1 MVIVAVDTERI
12 LTTSQIWTVTGIGW
26 AEDVDSIPQQRR
38 LLVFFR
44 QRIIV
49 RSVLFIPF
57 TEHLILFYTD
67 YESKGVWVLANE
79 RNICEVRVTNSEV
92 VLTRSIL
99 KTEILFILHDVF
111 LHFTVNGDRNIILA
125 ILIIVLSVQIGE
137 AKI

>member
-1 MVIVAVDTERI
+1 M
-12 LTTSQIWTVTGIGW
+12 
-26 AEDVDSIPQQRR
+26 
-38 LLVFFR
+38 
-44 QRIIV
+44 
-49 RSVLFIPF
+49 
-57 TEHLILFYTD
+57 
-67 YESKGVWVLANE
+67 LANE